1 MYIRKNIPEIGE
13 FVIGTVE
20 STKSHHVIFKLDEY
34 NLNADL
40 YTTEINRK
48 EVRNFKVVFK
58 KNRKFVLKVI
68 KSSKSGINLSLRKVG
83 SGQERAKQEEY
94 RNEKIADEL
103 INQTS
108 KQLKIKYS
116 EFFKKTGDKIL
127 EKYDLIYPLFQESI
141 DNPDIIDFLKLTKKN
156 KDALISNI
164 KSRISVKEKTFKYNF
179 NFESTKSNGILVV
192 KNTVKKIFENLK
204 NEKVKLEIKY
214 MGPGKYRFNI
224 TPKNNKKISKIID
237 IIEKTLR
244 KNLTF
249 LGVREIK

>member
-1 MYIRKNIPEIGE
+1 MYIKKNIPEIGE

-20 STKSHHVIFKLDEY
+20 STRAHQVIFNLDEY
-34 NLNADL
+34 NINADL

-58 KNRKFVLKVI
+58 KNRKFVLKVV

-94 RNEKIADEL
+94 RNEKIADEI

-116 EFFKKTGDKIL
+116 DFFKKTGDKIL
-127 EKYDLIYPLFQESI
+127 DKYDLLYPLFQESI
-141 DNPDIIDFLKLTKKN
+141 ENHEIMDFLKLTKKN
-156 KDALISNI
+156 KDALLSNI

-179 NFESTKSNGILVV
+179 NFESKKSNGILII
-192 KNTVKKIFENLK
+192 KNTVKKILESVK

-214 MGPGKYRFNI
+214 IGPGKYRFNI
-224 TPKNNKKISKIID
+224 TPKNNKKINKIIE

-244 KNLTF
+244 KNLTY
-249 LGVREIK
+249 LGMKEIK